1 LIDNGAPKVFE
12 KSKALIELKKIQ
24 AALAKEVIEV
34 EAGNGAVKV
43 KINGEQK
50 IQKVTLDPELLRDV
64 ELERVE
70 KFIESAVTQAITRS
84 QQLAAEKMR
93 SVAGG
98 LGLPGL

>member
-1 LIDNGAPKVFE
+1 MFE
-12 KSKALIELKKIQ
+12 KSKALFELKKIQ
-24 AALAKEVIEV
+24 SALAKEVIEV

-50 IQKVTLDPELLRDV
+50 IQKISLDEAVIRDT
-64 ELERVE
+64 EMAKVE
-70 KFIESAVTQAITRS
+70 KWIESAITQAITRS

>member
-1 LIDNGAPKVFE
+1 MFE
-12 KSKALIELKKIQ
+12 KSKALFELKKIQ
-24 AALAKEVIEV
+24 SALAKEVIEV

-50 IQKVTLDPELLRDV
+50 IQKISLDEDMIREADMAK
-64 ELERVE
+64 VE
-70 KFIESAVTQAITRS
+70 KWIESAITQAITRS

>member
-1 LIDNGAPKVFE
+1 MFE
-12 KSKALIELKKIQ
+12 KAKMVMELKKIQ
-24 AALAKEVIEV
+24 AALAKEVVEV

-50 IQKVTLDPELLRDV
+50 IQKVTLDPELISEVDV
-64 ELERVE
+64 EKVE
-70 KFIESAVTQAITRS
+70 KWIESAVTQAITKS

>member
-1 LIDNGAPKVFE
+1 MMFE
-12 KSKALIELKKIQ
+12 KGKALFELKKIQ
-24 AALAKEVIEV
+24 SALAKEMIEV

-50 IQKVTLDPELLRDV
+50 IQKVTLDPELVRDAD
-64 ELERVE
+64 LAKVE
-70 KFIESAVTQAITRS
+70 KWIESAVTQAITRS

-98 LGLPGL
+98 LGIPGL

>member
-1 LIDNGAPKVFE
+1 MFDKAKAVF
-12 KSKALIELKKIQ
+12 ELKKIQ
-24 AALAKEVIEV
+24 SALAKEVMEV

-50 IQKVTLDPELLRDV
+50 IKKVTLDPSKMDINDTER
-64 ELERVE
+64 LE
-70 KFIESAVTQAITRS
+70 KLIESAVTQAITQS
-84 QQLAAEKMR
+84 QQAAAEKMK